1 MCLHYANHLVLGEY
15 FTGLTAAKLPGSARI
30 MDTQGSNT
38 VLTTEMVNF
47 SFLGVFFRVVSDVG
61 VLSGER
67 FKAMEK
73 VSLSILGI
81 LKQT

>member
-1 MCLHYANHLVLGEY
+1 
-15 FTGLTAAKLPGSARI
+15 

-73 VSLSILGI
+73 VSLSTLGI
-81 LKQT
+81 LKQTKEINNTSPVHWSKHAIFL